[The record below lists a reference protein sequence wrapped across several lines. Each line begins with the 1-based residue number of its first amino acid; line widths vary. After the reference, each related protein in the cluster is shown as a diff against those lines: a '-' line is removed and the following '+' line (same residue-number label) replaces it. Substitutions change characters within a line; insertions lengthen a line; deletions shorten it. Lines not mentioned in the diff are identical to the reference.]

1 MEDIMA
7 VKVGI
12 IGATGYAGEDLVRLL
27 SSHPDAEISMIMS
40 KSYAG
45 KELSE
50 LFGSF
55 AAAGLPVLSE
65 INMEAIE
72 KECDIVF
79 TGLPHGAS
87 LDVVP
92 ELLEHGVKVIDL
104 SGDFRYNDKAVYEKW
119 YGIKHTHEDLLHE
132 AVYGLP
138 EIYRERIKKS
148 RIVANP
154 GCYTTTSIL
163 ALYPLLA
170 KGAVKHNGIIIDAKS
185 GTSGAGRK
193 ANIDYGF
200 CEVNNN
206 MKAYGVTTH
215 RHTSEIEQELS
226 TAAAS
231 EIMLSFTPH
240 LLPVNRGIFAT
251 IYADLN
257 TGVTKD
263 DIKAAYDEFYEG
275 EIFTHVMPY
284 GTLPELKHVCGSNNC
299 FIGYKIDE
307 RLSRL
312 IIISCTDNLIKGAA
326 GQAIE
331 NMNLMFGLP
340 EDTGLPKIANYL

>member
-12 IGATGYAGEDLVRLL
+12 IGATGYAGEELVRLL

-206 MKAYGVTTH
+206 MRAICLHTASRMRSSVAFYLKNGYYIHSIEKSSDYIRAFMVNELVTMD
-215 RHTSEIEQELS
+215 E
-226 TAAAS
+226 
-231 EIMLSFTPH
+231 M
-240 LLPVNRGIFAT
+240 
-251 IYADLN
+251 
-257 TGVTKD
+257 
-263 DIKAAYDEFYEG
+263 YDYES
-275 EIFTHVMPY
+275 VV
-284 GTLPELKHVCGSNNC
+284 KKSV
-299 FIGYKIDE
+299 
-307 RLSRL
+307 
-312 IIISCTDNLIKGAA
+312 
-326 GQAIE
+326 
-331 NMNLMFGLP
+331 
-340 EDTGLPKIANYL
+340 